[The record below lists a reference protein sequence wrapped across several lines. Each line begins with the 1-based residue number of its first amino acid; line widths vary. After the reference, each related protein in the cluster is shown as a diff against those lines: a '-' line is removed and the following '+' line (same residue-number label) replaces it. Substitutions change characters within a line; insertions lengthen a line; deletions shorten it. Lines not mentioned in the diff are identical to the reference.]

1 MSASDFSQLVGWLR
15 AAGEPSRFRLLVLCS
30 QRDLSVSDLAR
41 AVGQSEPRVSRHL
54 RILCEAGLVE
64 RLRQG
69 QWVHYRLTG
78 SAAAAGFVQGL
89 LAQLDKR
96 DPLVDRDLQR
106 ALSGADGQ
114 QADLRSSESR
124 LGRALDDFMGAHI
137 EPGNG
142 DSALV
147 IGVEHLE
154 LLERA
159 AEISNGCVAIAHSRR
174 AAQSARAFAER
185 RGFRCHVLAP
195 VNAAGLSERDIRRAG
210 EAIAREAFDVVI
222 LDHPAASGDDF
233 ARLLS
238 YARRALAPAGYLW
251 LFERYES
258 LERSEGRGARGDRG
272 ENAASRYS
280 NKVIEHPLARLRR
293 LLSDVG
299 LACERL
305 SPIEADGE
313 HVLAAL
319 AAPVANREEVK
330 RA

>member
-1 MSASDFSQLVGWLR
+1 MSAADFSQLVGWLR

-30 QRDLSVSDLAR
+30 QRDLSVSDLAQ
-41 AVGQSEPRVSRHL
+41 ALGQSEPRVSRHL

-69 QWVHYRLTG
+69 QWVHYRLTA

-89 LAQLDKR
+89 LAQLDRR
-96 DPLVDRDLQR
+96 DPLVERDLQR
-106 ALSGADGQ
+106 ALSGGDGQ
-114 QADLRSSESR
+114 HADQRSSESR
-124 LGRALDDFMGAHI
+124 LGRALDDFMGAHTSQ
-137 EPGNG
+137 GSG
-142 DSALV
+142 DCALV

-159 AEISNGCVAIAHSRR
+159 AEIAGACVALAHSRR
-174 AAQSARAFAER
+174 AAQTARAFAER

-195 VNAAGLSERDIRRAG
+195 ANASGLSERDIGRAG
-210 EAIAREAFDVVI
+210 EAIARQVFDVVI
-222 LDHPAASGDDF
+222 LDQPAASGDDF
-233 ARLLS
+233 VRLLG

-258 LERSEGRGARGDRG
+258 LERSEGRGTRGRA
-272 ENAASRYS
+272 ESAAFPHS

-293 LLSDVG
+293 LLSDLG

-319 AAPVANREEVK
+319 AAPVASREEVK